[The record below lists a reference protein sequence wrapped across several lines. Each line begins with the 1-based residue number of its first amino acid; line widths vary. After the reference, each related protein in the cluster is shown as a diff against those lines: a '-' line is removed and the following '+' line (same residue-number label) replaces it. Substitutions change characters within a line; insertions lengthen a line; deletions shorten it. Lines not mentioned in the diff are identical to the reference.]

1 MQPIKISCFQKK
13 ALGRQLEEVKAY
25 RKQFE
30 MQDDSLR
37 SFKPE
42 RSDSP
47 ITPKVHLIK
56 SDSDQFANARAEDG
70 EGLLMPARMHSEIV
84 PLINYEMLD

>member
-1 MQPIKISCFQKK
+1 M
-13 ALGRQLEEVKAY
+13 EEVKAY

-37 SFKPE
+37 SFKPM

-47 ITPKVHLIK
+47 ITPKVHLMK
-56 SDSDQFANARAEDG
+56 SDSDQFANAMEEDG
-70 EGLLMPARMHSEIV
+70 EALMMPARMHSEVV